1 MISCEGSDPLSPGA
15 PATATWDDVLGS
27 LRAVIIAVASLV
39 PEQDLTD
46 AWELVDADEPGVA
59 LENLCTQ
66 LYEYDAVPTPAVRE
80 QIHEL
85 AAAMRMDPKLLLA
98 GLAP

>member
-27 LRAVIIAVASLV
+27 LRALIIAVADLV
-39 PEQDLTD
+39 PEQDLTN

-66 LYEYDAVPTPAVRE
+66 LYEYDAVLTPAVRE
-80 QIHEL
+80 QIHRL
-85 AAAMRMDPKLLLA
+85 AAAMRMDPELLLE